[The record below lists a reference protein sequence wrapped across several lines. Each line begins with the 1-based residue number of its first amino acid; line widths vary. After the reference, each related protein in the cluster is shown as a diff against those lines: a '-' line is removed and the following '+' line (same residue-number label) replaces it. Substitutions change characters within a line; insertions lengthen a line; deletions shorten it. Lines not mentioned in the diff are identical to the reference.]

1 MINIIIQ
8 EDRKPSI
15 NNIVLGNR
23 YENNSEQITFQ
34 VPEKYND
41 FNKYVLGTMR
51 WKNNPISVIIPLS
64 NDTLIVTTLLT
75 QYYGDWKLC
84 LMCRETLI
92 DMDSPTIDI
101 TPTEYEI
108 VFVSNIIIGS
118 VNKGTVET
126 NVFENYKIDENS
138 KILYDDILEKIKDFE
153 ENYPEISQ
161 IAEHINNNSNP
172 HNVTKE
178 QLGLSKIENKTSQEI
193 LDELTKEDVVKALGF
208 TPNEG
213 DTYVH
218 PTTSGYRHIPSG
230 GAEGQ
235 FLQWESDGN
244 AKWTTLIT
252 KESIVDDVLDENS
265 VNTVQNKTITQEFKK
280 VLYEDDI
287 LILDCSSED
296 DFV

>member
-1 MINIIIQ
+1 MVNIIIG

-15 NNIVLGNR
+15 NNLIIGNR
-23 YENNSEQITFQ
+23 YENNSNKITFQ
-34 VPEKYND
+34 VPEKYD
-41 FNKYVLGTMR
+41 SFNKYILGTIR
-51 WKNNPISVIIPLS
+51 WKNDPISVIIPLS
-64 NDTLIVTTLLT
+64 NNTLIISSLLT
-75 QYYGDWKLC
+75 QYHGNWSLC
-84 LMCRETLI
+84 LMCRETSI
-92 DMDSPTIDI
+92 EMDTPSVDL
-101 TPTEYEI
+101 TPTETEI
-108 VFVSNIIIGS
+108 VFVSDIIICA
-118 VNKGTVET
+118 VKKGTVDSNT
-126 NVFENYKIDENS
+126 FENSDIDENI
-138 KILYDDILEKIKDFE
+138 KVIFDDILEKIKDFE

-161 IAEHINNNSNP
+161 IAEHINNNNNP

-230 GAEGQ
+230 GTEGQ

-244 AKWTTLIT
+244 AKWTTLAT
-252 KESIVDDVLDENS
+252 MESVTDDTLDENS
-265 VNTVQNKTITQEFKK
+265 TNTVQNKAITQEFKK

>member
-8 EDRKPSI
+8 EDRTPSI

-161 IAEHINNNSNP
+161 IAEHINNNNNP

-178 QLGLSKIENKTSQEI
+178 QLGLSKTENKTSQEI

-213 DTYVH
+213 DTYIH

-230 GAEGQ
+230 GTEGQ
-235 FLQWESDGN
+235 FLQWKSDGN
-244 AKWTTLIT
+244 AKWTTLAT
-252 KESIVDDVLDENS
+252 MESVTDDTLDENS
-265 VNTVQNKTITQEFKK
+265 TNTVQNKAITQEFKK

>member
-41 FNKYVLGTMR
+41 FNKYILGTMR

-126 NVFENYKIDENS
+126 NVFENYKIDENF

-161 IAEHINNNSNP
+161 IAEHINNNNNP
-172 HNVTKE
+172 HSVTKE

-193 LDELTKEDVVKALGF
+193 LDGLTKEDVVKALGF